1 MTLQARNLRFS
12 YPGGPE
18 LYGGLDL
25 VIAPGERVALTA
37 PSGAGKTTLC
47 RLLAGFLEPCSGEVL
62 VDGQPLVPV
71 DRLRGGEPSPVQL
84 LWQHPEQA
92 FDPRLR
98 VGRSLGDAGD
108 DLLAAFGAR
117 AEWLPRRPHELSGG
131 ELMRL
136 AMVRALACR
145 PRYLIADES
154 TAMLDAVTQADLWR
168 TLIDLQERD
177 GWGLVV
183 VSHSPSLLAR
193 VSTRQVL
200 LRA

>member
-1 MTLQARNLRFS
+1 
-12 YPGGPE
+12 
-18 LYGGLDL
+18 
-25 VIAPGERVALTA
+25 
-37 PSGAGKTTLC
+37 
-47 RLLAGFLEPCSGEVL
+47 
-62 VDGQPLVPV
+62 
-71 DRLRGGEPSPVQL
+71 
-84 LWQHPEQA
+84 
-92 FDPRLR
+92 
-98 VGRSLGDAGD
+98 
-108 DLLAAFGAR
+108 
-117 AEWLPRRPHELSGG
+117 
-131 ELMRL
+131 MRL